1 MIKTLPIASKR
12 FVGGFTRRAF
22 VYSDKIIT
30 MRLNQLLI
38 ALSLFVFLA
47 SCGTDEAPQ
56 QKPETS
62 TNPESSQ
69 VQETAPDQPV
79 IGQQSP
85 EKAEIARQAR
95 EKFEE
100 QKQTLLKEKNNTT
113 SPYKY
118 IITNDSY
125 SIFASMVKK
134 STVSKHIHGGMVTL
148 LAPKNRAFDDYP
160 NYANLLKDGNESQL
174 DEFINHYILD
184 KMYTYKAIKA
194 ESTVETH
201 AGIPQKIN
209 DRGGITV
216 GGASISQDEVFTSQ
230 GNVIG
235 MNELYF
241 VADAIK

>member
-1 MIKTLPIASKR
+1 
-12 FVGGFTRRAF
+12 
-22 VYSDKIIT
+22 

-47 SCGTDEAPQ
+47 SCGTEEAPVST
-56 QKPETS
+56 PELTI
-62 TNPESSQ
+62 EA
-69 VQETAPDQPV
+69 ETTQTEAPAVEQPQ

-118 IITNDSY
+118 IITNDGY

-134 STVSKHIHGGMVTL
+134 SSVSKHIHGGMVTL

-160 NYANLLKDGNESQL
+160 NYANLLKEGNESQL
-174 DEFINHYILD
+174 DEFINHYVLD
-184 KMYTYKAIKA
+184 KMYTYKAIKT
-194 ESTVETH
+194 ESSIETH
-201 AGIPQKIN
+201 AGVPQKVN